1 MMKNQKG
8 FTLIEMMIVL
18 LVISVL
24 LIITVP
30 NISSHSSN
38 INKKGCEGYMRMVET
53 QVQAYKIDNNG
64 TPTFA
69 QLKSGGYLKDEKATC
84 PDGTPIEIT
93 GDGSVQKSSTSTT
106 PSS

>member
-1 MMKNQKG
+1 MKNENG

-38 INKKGCEGYMRMVET
+38 INTKGCEGYMKMVET
-53 QVQAYKIDNNG
+53 QVQAFKIDNKKV
-64 TPTFA
+64 PTFTE
-69 QLKSGGYLKDEKATC
+69 LKAGGYLKSADAEC

-93 GDGSVQKSSTSTT
+93 AEGVVQKKVSGTGG
-106 PSS
+106 

>member
-1 MMKNQKG
+1 MKNQKG

-38 INKKGCEGYMRMVET
+38 INTKGCEAYMKMVEA
-53 QVQAYKIDNNG
+53 QVQAYKIDKNK

-69 QLKSGGYLKDEKATC
+69 ELHGGGYLKSANEAC
-84 PDGTPIEIT
+84 PDGTLIEIT
-93 GDGSVQKSSTSTT
+93 TSGAVQKKSTT
-106 PSS
+106 GTGG

>member
-1 MMKNQKG
+1 MRKNKGEYMMKNQKG

-18 LVISVL
+18 LVITVL

-38 INKKGCEGYMRMVET
+38 INTKGCEAYMKMVEA
-53 QVQAYKIDNNG
+53 QVQAYKIDKKVI
-64 TPTFA
+64 PTFA
-69 QLKSGGYLKDEKATC
+69 ELHSVGYLKSADAAC

-93 GDGSVQKSSTSTT
+93 TEGAVQKK
-106 PSS
+106 

>member
-1 MMKNQKG
+1 MKNQKG

-30 NISSHSSN
+30 NISKHSSN
-38 INKKGCEGYMRMVET
+38 INTKGCEAYMKTVEA
-53 QVQAYKIDNNG
+53 QVQAYKIDHNK

-69 QLKSGGYLKDEKATC
+69 ELKTEGYLKSDEGKC
-84 PDGTPIEIT
+84 PDGSVLLISS
-93 GDGSVQKSSTSTT
+93 DGAVTKQ
-106 PSS
+106 

>member
-1 MMKNQKG
+1 MKNQKG

-30 NISSHSSN
+30 NIASHSSN
-38 INKKGCEGYMRMVET
+38 INKKGCEAYMKMVET
-53 QVQAYKIDNNG
+53 QIQAYKIDKKVI
-64 TPTFA
+64 PTIG
-69 QLKSGGYLKDEKATC
+69 QLYEGGYLKNEGAAC

-93 GDGSVQKSSTSTT
+93 ADGSVQKKSDTGTGG
-106 PSS
+106 

>member
-1 MMKNQKG
+1 MMKNQNG

-38 INKKGCEGYMRMVET
+38 INSKGCEAYMKMVEA
-53 QVQAYKIDNNG
+53 QVQAYKIDKKVI
-64 TPTFA
+64 PTFA
-69 QLKSGGYLKDEKATC
+69 QLHSEGYLKSATPVC
-84 PDGTPIEIT
+84 PDGTTIMIT
-93 GDGSVQKSSTSTT
+93 SEGAVQKSETSTS
-106 PSS
+106 P

>member
-1 MMKNQKG
+1 MKNQKG

-38 INKKGCEGYMRMVET
+38 INKKGCEAYMKMVEA
-53 QVQAYKIDNNG
+53 QVQAYKIDKKVI
-64 TPTFA
+64 PTFS
-69 QLKSGGYLKDEKATC
+69 QLHSDGYLKSSDAAC
-84 PDGTPIEIT
+84 PDGTLIEIT
-93 GDGSVQKSSTSTT
+93 IDGSVQKKPAAGTGG
-106 PSS
+106 